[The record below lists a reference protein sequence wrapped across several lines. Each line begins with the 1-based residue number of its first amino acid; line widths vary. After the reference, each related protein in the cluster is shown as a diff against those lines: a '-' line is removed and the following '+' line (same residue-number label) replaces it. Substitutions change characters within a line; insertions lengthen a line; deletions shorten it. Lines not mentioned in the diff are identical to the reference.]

1 MKNLCIAI
9 IIVVVVIVVFI
20 SFLNQSIHF
29 YKYLQE
35 SNVYVDPRSVILNS
49 KFSFRIIY
57 FTHFSCQKFSYNTIF
72 PLSFF
77 LDSWIPSIKKKKNKS
92 FQIPEKLPSCS
103 SHFFI
108 HIFIQKKSNLKSYGW
123 LTQNKV
129 ERHWSILVTS

>member
-77 LDSWIPSIKKKKNKS
+77 LDSWIPSIKKKRIKVFKFQKNYHRVRLISS
-92 FQIPEKLPSCS
+92 FIS
-103 SHFFI
+103 SFR
-108 HIFIQKKSNLKSYGW
+108 KNLIR
-123 LTQNKV
+123 KV
-129 ERHWSILVTS
+129 MGG